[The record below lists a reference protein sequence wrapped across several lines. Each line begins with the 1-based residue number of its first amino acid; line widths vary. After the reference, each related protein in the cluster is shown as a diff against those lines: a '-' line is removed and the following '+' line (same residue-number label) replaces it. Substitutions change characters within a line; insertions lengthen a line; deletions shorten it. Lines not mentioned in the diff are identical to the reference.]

1 MKIIHSI
8 ALMALAL
15 SLTSCATPLPPRA
28 FHNSDPTTVVIRSL
42 DVKTSQLVQ
51 PTISSGEKNE
61 KVLAKAGATPQR
73 QEAVVILENYT
84 EPQVGEQFRDR
95 SIPLFVGLRGLGYQH
110 IVFLQGKGV
119 ANPEGLVMLAEYD

>member
-110 IVFLQGKGV
+110 IVFLQGNGV